1 MGGCCEHP
9 FSVAWTDV
17 FFAYLWPGG
26 AEAVRGKDPIVCHKI
41 VTPSSQQMDD
51 DGCLYDNLCI
61 SETNSCPLTLV
72 LGKSMLHFFL
82 GSRNLTGVSCEL
94 FV

>member
-17 FFAYLWPGG
+17 FFA
-26 AEAVRGKDPIVCHKI
+26 
-41 VTPSSQQMDD
+41 SQQMDD